1 MIKHL
6 QVTVY
11 AYLISLFYHPFS
23 WIWPHL
29 ICSETWCM
37 ALTAFF
43 LSQVWEFFQGMK
55 VLVVGTA
62 VEDTCFKRKFR

>member
-11 AYLISLFYHPFS
+11 AYLISLFYHHFS

-29 ICSETWCM
+29 ICSDRDLVHGTHC
-37 ALTAFF
+37 FF
-43 LSQVWEFFQGMK
+43 SFPSMGILSGDESFGGGYGSGGHLF
-55 VLVVGTA
+55 
-62 VEDTCFKRKFR
+62 